1 MNEMFGRYQKL
12 ESSVKDNIKE
22 AVEMMRMEAKLR
34 SIIRKRGATDDEE
47 EDPDSSSS
55 FLCRPSRMKVSL
67 PNSASSTQESPD
79 VAVSITNF

>member
-1 MNEMFGRYQKL
+1 MFRRYEKL

-22 AVEMMRMEAKLR
+22 AVEMMRMEAKLG
-34 SIIRKRGATDDEE
+34 SIIRKRGATDDE

-55 FLCRPSRMKVSL
+55 FLCRPSRMRVSL